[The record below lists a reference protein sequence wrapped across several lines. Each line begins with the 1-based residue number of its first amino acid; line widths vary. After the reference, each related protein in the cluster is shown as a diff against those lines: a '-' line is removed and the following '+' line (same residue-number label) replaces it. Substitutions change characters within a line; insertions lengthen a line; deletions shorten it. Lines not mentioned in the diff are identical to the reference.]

1 MANKMTAAE
10 IQQELLQHEAIC
22 AERYDMIIFRINRLE
37 RILVTA
43 AGAVIVGLVS
53 IVATLIL
60 QGGI

>member
-10 IQQELLQHEAIC
+10 IQQELLHQEAIC
-22 AERYDMIIFRINRLE
+22 AERYNMIIFRINRLE
-37 RILVTA
+37 RILLSS